1 MAVKDFVM
9 GGVMITEQEPGYH
22 PHRSTPTS
30 LTYYR
35 GGQLCIDFTEDC
47 YGLTNG
53 VVLEMNEGNLR
64 VIVWADPETEDPTH
78 TIVIEK
84 AKPKESNND

>member
-1 MAVKDFVM
+1 MAVKGFVM
-9 GGVMITEQEPGYH
+9 DGVMLTEQDPGYY
-22 PHRSTPTS
+22 PHRSTPS
-30 LTYYR
+30 KLTYG
-35 GGQLCIDFTEDC
+35 GGQLFIDFTEDC
-47 YGLTNG
+47 HGYSQC
-53 VVLEMNEGNLR
+53 VAFEIYEGDLR

>member
-1 MAVKDFVM
+1 ML
-9 GGVMITEQEPGYH
+9 TEQDPGYY
-22 PHRSTPTS
+22 PHRSTPS
-30 LTYYR
+30 KLTYG
-35 GGQLCIDFTEDC
+35 GGQLFIDFTEDC
-47 YGLTNG
+47 HGYSQC
-53 VVLEMNEGNLR
+53 VALEIYEGDLR